1 MESIETE
8 LCLDS
13 SKSDRKGR
21 RIRGVE
27 EWAQILERYDT
38 SGLTQEAF
46 CRREDIRYGTLV
58 AWLGRRRKHGGELPV
73 TERPTRKFH
82 ELRVQA

>member
-1 MESIETE
+1 
-8 LCLDS
+8 
-13 SKSDRKGR
+13 
-21 RIRGVE
+21 
-27 EWAQILERYDT
+27 
-38 SGLTQEAF
+38 TQEAF

-82 ELRVQA
+82 ELRVQAPSSSQSTIEVRLPDGTCLSGSDAGALARLVQLLRD